1 MKHST
6 LILTLL
12 VPVFTISI
20 FCCTKDDP
28 IPLDVIQDDQEPT
41 SDNTEDYS
49 FEFEERNRN
58 YKVFL
63 PENYSKTANLPLMIY
78 LHSYDWNPI
87 IEMEYT
93 QMNLVADTSGFILV
107 CPYAINNRW
116 NSGVGENPDWPAPE
130 VDDVGFINALID
142 TLSANFS
149 IDPERIYACGFSNG
163 GFMSH
168 KLACQLSH
176 RIAAI
181 ASVGGILSTGTVD
194 NCNSQHPM
202 PVLQIHGTMDDIVPI
217 NGTTGWHSV
226 EGTVSFWSELNG
238 CVKVDTIQIPDIDPT
253 DGCTVQKIIY
263 SDSYRKIKVILFKV
277 IRGGHSWP
285 SATADYSWAGNRNM
299 DINASVEIW
308 DFLKN
313 YKLDQ

>member
-6 LILTLL
+6 LILALL
-12 VPVFTISI
+12 VPVFTISV

-28 IPLDVIQDDQEPT
+28 IPLDIIQDDQEPT
-41 SDNTEDYS
+41 PDKTDDYS
-49 FEFEERNRN
+49 FEFEGRTRSYNL
-58 YKVFL
+58 FL

-78 LHSYDWNPI
+78 LHSYDWNPY
-87 IEMEYT
+87 EGMEYT

-107 CPYAINNRW
+107 CPAAVNNRW

-181 ASVGGILSTGTVD
+181 ASVGGIISTGTVD
-194 NCNSQHPM
+194 NCNSLHPM
-202 PVLQIHGTMDDIVPI
+202 PVLQIHGTLDKIVPI

-226 EGTVSFWSELNG
+226 EETVSFWSELNG
-238 CVKVDTIQIPDIDPT
+238 CVKVDTIQIPDIDQT

-299 DINASVEIW
+299 DINASLEIW